1 MANLDSF
8 KAFAK
13 AGKSQSRRHSN
24 KVVVYTRV
32 STKEQ
37 ADNNQSLATQR
48 KYCDAFALKNGL
60 EVVEYFGGTYESAK
74 TDERK
79 EFNRMLA
86 FVKKSK
92 EQIASIIIYSPD
104 RFSRSGANAIHIAK
118 ELQQNNISIR
128 SVMQET
134 NTATASGKFQQNI
147 QFLFSEFDNTQRRE
161 KCMAGMLEKLKRG
174 EWPTRVPIGYDQLTN
189 KGQQQ
194 IVVNEKGKLLRKAF
208 QWKAEQRLSNVEIIE
223 KLESMGFT
231 LSKQRL
237 TEIFRNPFYCGI
249 LSHNLLEGEVVEGK
263 HEKLIS
269 QKVFFQ
275 INQIQAENN
284 SGYTTK
290 KYDNRLP
297 LRNFIRCAS
306 CGTHMTGYE
315 VKKKGIFYYKC
326 NKIGCKVNRGAR
338 QMHARYEEVLNGFQL
353 ESDLHEPM
361 TQRILDV
368 FQEMNQQKEDELKH
382 TKAHLKTIDQQLEK
396 LEERFVLL
404 EEITKDQ
411 YEKFTQKLRLEKKQ
425 LEGRLPAEQIKL
437 SNLQKYLRFAVKMCS
452 EIGSMWV
459 SGSYHQRQKLQK
471 LVFPEGVLYDKKMDG
486 YRTYRVNAIFFLI
499 ASLSAKMGI
508 KEKGQTSNKTDL
520 SYWVAGTGLE
530 PVTFG
535 L

>member
-1 MANLDSF
+1 
-8 KAFAK
+8 
-13 AGKSQSRRHSN
+13 
-24 KVVVYTRV
+24 
-32 STKEQ
+32 
-37 ADNNQSLATQR
+37 
-48 KYCDAFALKNGL
+48 
-60 EVVEYFGGTYESAK
+60 
-74 TDERK
+74 
-79 EFNRMLA
+79 
-86 FVKKSK
+86 
-92 EQIASIIIYSPD
+92 
-104 RFSRSGANAIHIAK
+104 
-118 ELQQNNISIR
+118 
-128 SVMQET
+128 
-134 NTATASGKFQQNI
+134 
-147 QFLFSEFDNTQRRE
+147 
-161 KCMAGMLEKLKRG
+161 MAGMLEKLKRG

-208 QWKAEQRLSNVEIIE
+208 QWKAEQRLSNVEILE

-361 TQRILDV
+361 TQRLLDV

-404 EEITKDQ
+404 EEINKDQ

-425 LEGRLPAEQIKL
+425 LEGKLPAEQIKL

-471 LVFPEGVLYDKKMDG
+471 LVFPEGVLYDKEMDG
-486 YRTYRVNAIFFLI
+486 YRTHRVNAIFFLI
-499 ASLSAKMGI
+499 ASLSAKIGI

-520 SYWVAGTGLE
+520 SSWVAGTGLE